1 MTIEEFY
8 RKLKEKD
15 KNYIV
20 MENQWGTAFTV
31 YYKGKDYK
39 DYKLLHVYLSKLVQ
53 LYGWNLKLEGLIF
66 REELIDEFI
75 RDLEV
80 FDFNLILT
88 ADEKKTLVITVMNNN
103 KCVLNIDLERIK
115 PRAKQRASQDL
126 DKSVYIFND
135 LSNASTYDLDQY
147 AWLFARVSELIH
159 NLERVESN
167 E

>member
-1 MTIEEFY
+1 MKKT
-8 RKLKEKD
+8 
-15 KNYIV
+15 
-20 MENQWGTAFTV
+20 
-31 YYKGKDYK
+31 
-39 DYKLLHVYLSKLVQ
+39 
-53 LYGWNLKLEGLIF
+53 

-80 FDFNLILT
+80 FDFNLLLT

-135 LSNASTYDLDQY
+135 LSNASAYDLDQY